1 MVGWI
6 RGQHRIPAP
15 VLHRAGELTVQQLSQ
30 KFAVSQHVVYYW
42 LQKGL
47 VQARRIK
54 PKNQMWIA
62 LTPQKEQELQTWVTN
77 SKRIAKSKHGEVL
90 NEPASCVV

>member
-1 MVGWI
+1 MSS
-6 RGQHRIPAP
+6 RR
-15 VLHRAGELTVQQLSQ
+15 RAIARRASTDLEHYDPEIGLKLSQ

-77 SKRIAKSKHGEVL
+77 SKRIAKSKHWEVL